1 MFFFPYTIN
10 GIRQALIISISIYLI
25 HKLSFENYNFKKLF
39 LISFLS
45 IFIHASGIFLLVF
58 LLIRRIKIT
67 PFFIDLPNNRINLDQ
82 IFFRRLF
89 KLEVQY

>member
-1 MFFFPYTIN
+1 MHVFFPYTIN

-67 PFFIDLPNNRINLDQ
+67 PFFLSIYLIIGLILIRYFSEI
-82 IFFRRLF
+82 I
-89 KLEVQY
+89 